1 MLDEE
6 LVVKY
11 DVPTPRYTS
20 YPTIPYWQKEP
31 ISAENWKTRLKASY
45 SKNPRLSL
53 YIHLPYCE
61 MLCTYCGCNKRITKN
76 HAVEKPYLS
85 TLLKEWQLYRKVFS
99 SPPILQELHLGGG
112 TPTFFSP
119 ENLVEFLKQLR
130 SEIILP
136 PDADLS
142 FEAHPSS
149 TSTAHIELLGRMGFN
164 RISLGIQDFAT
175 DILAGI
181 NRFQTLEQIEFIT
194 RTARI
199 NHYKSIN
206 YDLIYGLPRQ
216 TTEHIRNNMAQIEK
230 LRPDRIAFYSYAHV
244 PWVKP
249 GQRAYSEKD
258 LPTGPDKQRLFELGK
273 TLLAKLGY
281 LRIGM
286 DHFALETDDLS
297 QAFSS
302 GNLHRNFMGY
312 TPKDTKI
319 LLGLGVSSIS
329 SNENTY
335 VQNFRDLETYRT
347 EVEEERLPLE
357 KGHLLDAADLEISRQ
372 IKNIL
377 CQFETTWGN
386 SFLDFKDADLMKHE
400 LCSLEKDGLIKL
412 KQNGLVVTETGK
424 SYLRNICLVFDH
436 RFRAAKPLNP
446 LFSKSI

>member
-1 MLDEE
+1 
-6 LVVKY
+6 
-11 DVPTPRYTS
+11 
-20 YPTIPYWQKEP
+20 
-31 ISAENWKTRLKASY
+31 
-45 SKNPRLSL
+45 
-53 YIHLPYCE
+53 
-61 MLCTYCGCNKRITKN
+61 
-76 HAVEKPYLS
+76 
-85 TLLKEWQLYRKVFS
+85 
-99 SPPILQELHLGGG
+99 
-112 TPTFFSP
+112 
-119 ENLVEFLKQLR
+119 
-130 SEIILP
+130 
-136 PDADLS
+136 
-142 FEAHPSS
+142 
-149 TSTAHIELLGRMGFN
+149 MGFN

-181 NRFQTLEQIEFIT
+181 NRFQTLEQIELIT